1 MSPPVLGVARPLAP
15 QPVRSADAAVLQ
27 PLQNTYPLKSTR
39 SRRGTINAA
48 CHECRIKKLKC
59 DGTRPRCRRC
69 QDKGHDVCEY
79 TVNPGE
85 TRFTALKRKNA
96 TLVTESDRMHKF
108 IEALRSAS
116 PAQAQNMLQDLRT
129 CDGAKDL
136 LSTLT
141 LSQSQPHELRH
152 RESDSSVSSNNPSP
166 PSMTTDTILTPHTSR
181 SRSANSDGK
190 LNPLLSQLSSN
201 GFENESPSS
210 TEATYQ
216 PFSDF
221 ERQLPSRG
229 TLQECIN
236 SFHKEAGKL
245 FHVFSLNHIE
255 SQFSVM
261 YGQGDKQA
269 QRVAACEL
277 SAVGALGSQYIRE
290 SQPEGTA
297 QKMYSVAKH
306 LLEDV
311 VSVDATRAAKVCA
324 MLGLFNIM
332 SKEKVAMTFVEM
344 GLNLLSRPQIAQ
356 TCPPN
361 MERSEWTEL
370 RKTWRVLIFL
380 ETWLSSTL
388 GYVSGLQI
396 SKELLNV
403 KNLEIEGESDLEEK
417 VTTEMIK
424 IAVIKFDMLR
434 LSLSFK
440 GLSALMVGTIT
451 KDLQYWHQNLPSE
464 MRLSELDN
472 NPKISDEL
480 RRTIYYVNFLY
491 SGAQIMLLRRV
502 LQSLH
507 ERSNLLTGSETVVEE
522 LISQAKAAARE
533 SAKLFGRLYVEG
545 GIIQRC
551 WICIFQSYS
560 SCVLILHHV
569 AEVVLYEQHSREQGA
584 DPQADLDLAL
594 SCLQILNICRE
605 KDIAAG
611 QFYSTLMPLYETLT
625 ATVIG
630 QPVSQSAVYDAA
642 RTLHDLIRKPFK
654 DSGKDSP
661 QSQFFWKDEQQR
673 HSQDPMNND
682 PFSSSDI
689 ANAPDPSLSC
699 DSWQCID
706 GIKND
711 GMIHDLLSA
720 IRPGHFLP
728 GFESSAW
735 GDSNQVF

>member
-1 MSPPVLGVARPLAP
+1 
-15 QPVRSADAAVLQ
+15 
-27 PLQNTYPLKSTR
+27 
-39 SRRGTINAA
+39 
-48 CHECRIKKLKC
+48 
-59 DGTRPRCRRC
+59 
-69 QDKGHDVCEY
+69 
-79 TVNPGE
+79 
-85 TRFTALKRKNA
+85 
-96 TLVTESDRMHKF
+96 MHKF

-152 RESDSSVSSNNPSP
+152 RDSDSSVSSNNPSP

-332 SKEKVAMTFVEM
+332 SKEKVAMTFV
-344 GLNLLSRPQIAQ
+344 GKYFLRPCRSFYSQHSSR
-356 TCPPN
+356 N
-361 MERSEWTEL
+361 GVE
-370 RKTWRVLIFL
+370 
-380 ETWLSSTL
+380 SS
-388 GYVSGLQI
+388 I
-396 SKELLNV
+396 
-403 KNLEIEGESDLEEK
+403 
-417 VTTEMIK
+417 TTTN
-424 IAVIKFDMLR
+424 R
-434 LSLSFK
+434 
-440 GLSALMVGTIT
+440 T
-451 KDLQYWHQNLPSE
+451 NLPSQYGTE
-464 MRLSELDN
+464 RMD
-472 NPKISDEL
+472 
-480 RRTIYYVNFLY
+480 
-491 SGAQIMLLRRV
+491 GASKNMASFDFSR
-502 LQSLH
+502 
-507 ERSNLLTGSETVVEE
+507 NL
-522 LISQAKAAARE
+522 A
-533 SAKLFGRLYVEG
+533 
-545 GIIQRC
+545 
-551 WICIFQSYS
+551 
-560 SCVLILHHV
+560 ILH
-569 AEVVLYEQHSREQGA
+569 SR
-584 DPQADLDLAL
+584 L
-594 SCLQILNICRE
+594 CLRITNFERASECE
-605 KDIAAG
+605 K
-611 QFYSTLMPLYETLT
+611 S
-625 ATVIG
+625 
-630 QPVSQSAVYDAA
+630 
-642 RTLHDLIRKPFK
+642 
-654 DSGKDSP
+654 
-661 QSQFFWKDEQQR
+661 
-673 HSQDPMNND
+673 
-682 PFSSSDI
+682 
-689 ANAPDPSLSC
+689 
-699 DSWQCID
+699 
-706 GIKND
+706 
-711 GMIHDLLSA
+711 
-720 IRPGHFLP
+720 
-728 GFESSAW
+728 
-735 GDSNQVF
+735 